1 MLKDLVRISFAFVL
15 TVLALAAACSSAEET
30 AQTQV
35 FTAVDYAFQGPS
47 EIPAGWA
54 ELRVANIG
62 RELHHGQLV
71 RLSEGTTGDELLAL
85 FGGAE
90 VDAGTDAFGA
100 FELAGGPSAA
110 APGTANSAYA
120 ELEAGE
126 YLLICAIPN
135 AEGVPHYA
143 LGMFKALTVTDNKEP
158 AGPPEEDLSMNLI
171 DFGFEMSEEVTAGTH
186 TFKVTN
192 AGPQDHEALLVELNR
207 GASAEDFLAA
217 FGPGAPPGPPPGKP
231 VGGVQVIEAGDEGYF
246 TTTFMS
252 NRTYALL
259 CFVEDPETGA
269 PHFALGMVDEF
280 TVE

>member
-1 MLKDLVRISFAFVL
+1 MLG
-15 TVLALAAACSSAEET
+15 LAAACSSTEEAAE
-30 AQTQV
+30 TQV

-47 EIPAGWA
+47 EIPEGWT

-71 RLSEGTTGDELLAL
+71 RLPTGTTGDELLAL
-85 FGGAE
+85 FGGADA
-90 VDAGTDAFGA
+90 DAGSDAFAA

-143 LGMFKALTVTDNKEP
+143 LGMFKTLTVTGNREP
-158 AGPPEEDLSMNLI
+158 ADPPEEDLSIDLV
-171 DFGFEMSEEVTAGTH
+171 DFGFELSGEVAAGTH

-192 AGPQDHEALLVELNR
+192 AGPQDHEALLVELDR

-217 FGPGAPPGPPPGKP
+217 VAPGAPPGPPPGKP
-231 VGGVQVIEAGDEGYF
+231 VGGVQVIEAGDDGYF
-246 TTTFMS
+246 TTTFLS
-252 NRTYALL
+252 NRTYALV
-259 CFVEDPETGA
+259 CFVEDPERGA